1 MIKAELGRQ
10 LMIRVDD
17 EVGTLAEVTS
27 AISSYGINLIA
38 MCAYSVDK
46 TVAIMFVSED
56 NNAAKQILEKQGFE
70 VQEQEIVL
78 LSIDNKPGMLQV
90 VTDKIAEAGIDLR
103 LLYGSVEENAQ
114 ICRVVLISNNNL
126 DVMMII
132 KSELERNG

>member
-27 AISSYGINLIA
+27 AISSYGVNLIA
-38 MCAYSVDK
+38 MCAYSVDR

-56 NNAAKQILEKQGFE
+56 NNAAKQILEKQGFD

-90 VTDKIAEAGIDLR
+90 VTDKIAEGGIDLR
-103 LLYGSVEENAQ
+103 LLYGSVEESAKA
-114 ICRVVLISNNNL
+114 CRIVLVSNNNL